1 MCVHETIDKEVIFMR
16 LKPGRIAGWVIFAM
30 LVAML
35 PFGPAYASEAA
46 GGSAG
51 AQGEPVTNLVY
62 NKLPILSVE
71 SGDAAIKTS
80 EQAKMKFLTDSLLGT
95 GDWGKEGSTRY
106 ASFFRNIGRS
116 VVIDFGQPSTLQEVN
131 VRALDDASAGIY
143 MPDYLDIAVSNDEGK
158 SWHFIGKIPKSQAV
172 KLDAKQY
179 KYTLGGLYVK
189 ASMIKISFEVDVF
202 IFLDEVQALGLNYA
216 APDADLPS
224 GGDKSP
230 YLPNEAHK
238 FPAPGS
244 SQVGGLKHE
253 YLLYGGWH
261 TNGKVY
267 LPRTY
272 EDILPVVAYVDVNG
286 VIKDWFYDTILFM
299 NYPTSSKNRSFITAS
314 TVTSAAYASNKED
327 WEEYA
332 DLLFKP
338 DVQLAALEKAV
349 ADVKT
354 KLNQSG
360 YQYKVYISIPKALP
374 IQNNFGLVNG
384 KSLNFDHNAVGDDEA
399 LANRTAAVK
408 WYVDLLMQKWEAA
421 GFKHLSLEGFYWYD
435 EAVHNYASNRE
446 EELVKQ
452 SAAYVHEKGK
462 KIHWIPFYQAAGAFR
477 WKELG
482 FDFAF
487 IQPNYAFYTSPKTRP
502 TDTAVLAKRF
512 GLGVE
517 MEVHHNIF
525 RDEALRTK
533 FYDYLDQGVTA
544 NYMKESALAWYWA
557 TDTFQLAYK
566 STVARD
572 RKMYEDTYNF
582 VKGTYPQNYVPPVPD
597 PDSDGSDDTPGSGPI
612 SAGPGPGP
620 VTGQPSAPAAERKVV
635 SKEQLSNSRDG
646 QVTVQLPADVREAV
660 LPVDEVAKL
669 GGNRL
674 ELTFGAVSV
683 QVPPAVLKKV
693 AELGTGDHGTGAEVT
708 FTVRPVPA
716 DEAAD
721 KLPAGGSEGLIVNAA
736 GELYEFGITI
746 VPAGGKPPVKL
757 DRFNEPV
764 NVEVPY
770 RKGSANE
777 GLIGLYGYNEST
789 KEWDYVGGKVDTT
802 KGVVVAELNH
812 FSTYAVL
819 EYDKSFAD
827 VSKTDWAYE
836 AIRALSAKHLVEGV
850 SAHAFE
856 PSRSVTR
863 AEFATL
869 LARMLGLSKDAS
881 GAAPAFADVERSDWY
896 YDAIAA
902 AFKGG
907 LIQGRSAESFEP
919 QATISREEIAA
930 LMVRAY
936 SSVSGQRPAG
946 TKAER
951 YADEQDISE
960 WARADVYAASEAGLM
975 KGTGEE
981 RFAAKSA
988 VTRAEAAQAI
998 YNLVKQY

>member
-1 MCVHETIDKEVIFMR
+1 MR
-16 LKPGRIAGWVIFAM
+16 WKSKLTGLLVFAIV
-30 LVAML
+30 VALL
-35 PFGPAYASEAA
+35 PFGPAYAAGDP
-46 GGSAG
+46 GGSSG
-51 AQGEPVTNLVY
+51 DTVTNLVY
-62 NKLPILSVE
+62 NKQPVLSVE
-71 SGDAAIKTS
+71 SGDAAVRTS
-80 EQAKMKFLTDSLLGT
+80 EQAKVKFLTDSLLGT

-106 ASFFRNIGRS
+106 VSFFRNIGRS
-116 VVIDFGQPSTLQEVN
+116 LVIDLGQPSTLREVN
-131 VRALDDASAGIY
+131 VRALDDPSAGIY
-143 MPDYLDIAVSNDEGK
+143 KPDYLAVSVSNDDGQ
-158 SWHFIGKIPKSQAV
+158 SWHFLGKIPNSAAV

-179 KYTLGGLYVK
+179 VYTLGGLNVK
-189 ASMIKISFEVDVF
+189 ASKIKISFEVDVF
-202 IFLDEVQALGLNYA
+202 IFLDEIEALGLTQVA
-216 APDADLPS
+216 ADAVVPAGADF
-224 GGDKSP
+224 SP
-230 YLPNEAHK
+230 YLPNEEHK

-244 SQVGGLKHE
+244 AQVGGLKHE

-261 TNGKVY
+261 TNGTVY

-272 EDILPVVAYVDVNG
+272 QDMLPVVAYIDGDG
-286 VIKDWFYDTILFM
+286 VIQDWFYDTILFM
-299 NYPTSSKNRSFITAS
+299 NYATSSKNRSYISAS

-327 WEEYA
+327 WQEYA

-338 DVQLAALEKAV
+338 DVQLAALEQAV

-354 KLNQSG
+354 KLNQPD
-360 YQYKVYISIPKALP
+360 YKYKVYISIPKALP
-374 IQNNFGLVNG
+374 IQTNFGVVNG
-384 KSLNFDHNAVGDDEA
+384 KTLNFDHNAVGDDQA
-399 LANRTAAVK
+399 LDNRMTAVK

-452 SAAYVHEKGK
+452 STAYMHAKGK

-502 TDTAVLAKRF
+502 TDTADLAKRF

-544 NYMKESALAWYWA
+544 KYMKESALAWYWA

-572 RKMYEDTYNF
+572 RKIYEDTYNF
-582 VKGTYPQNYVPPVPD
+582 VKGTYPDKYVPPVIENPGNNPD
-597 PDSDGSDDTPGSGPI
+597 DGTDDTPGSGPV
-612 SAGPGPGP
+612 SGGPGAGYGPGP
-620 VTGQPSAPAAERKVV
+620 VTVRPSTPDAERQTIGR
-635 SKEQLSNSRDG
+635 EQLGGSRDG
-646 QVTVQLPADVREAV
+646 QVTVQLPAGVREAV
-660 LPVDEVAKL
+660 LPADGLAKL
-669 GGNRL
+669 GDDQL
-674 ELTFGAVSV
+674 VLHFGAASV
-683 QVPPAVLKKV
+683 QVPAAVLKQIT
-693 AELGTGDHGTGAEVT
+693 ELAADGNGAGAEVIV
-708 FTVRPVPA
+708 TVRPV
-716 DEAAD
+716 AAD
-721 KLPAGGSEGLIVNAA
+721 QAGDKKPAGGSEGLAVTAA
-736 GELYEFGITI
+736 GDLHEFAITI
-746 VPAGGKPPVKL
+746 VPAGGKTSVKL
-757 DRFNEPV
+757 DRFSEPV

-770 RKGSANE
+770 RKGSVNE
-777 GLIGLYGYNEST
+777 NLIGLYVYNEST
-789 KEWDYVGGKVDTT
+789 KEWDYVGGKADAS
-802 KGVVVAELNH
+802 KGVMTAALNH

-819 EYDKSFAD
+819 EYDKTFDD
-827 VSKTDWAYE
+827 VGKADWAYE
-836 AIRALSAKHLVEGV
+836 AIRSLSAKHLVEGV

-869 LARMLGLSKDAS
+869 LVRMLGLTKDAS
-881 GAAPAFADVERSDWY
+881 GAAPAFAFADVTRSDWH

-902 AFKGG
+902 ASDAG
-907 LIQGRSAESFEP
+907 LIQGRSADAFKP
-919 QATISREEIAA
+919 QATISREEMAA

-936 SSVSGQRPAG
+936 AYASGTRPAG
-946 TKAER
+946 TAAER
-951 YADEQDISE
+951 YSDESDISE
-960 WARADVYAASEAGLM
+960 WARADVYAASAAGLM
-975 KGTGEE
+975 QGTGDE

-998 YNLVKQY
+998 YNLVKQR